1 MGEEK
6 HVAASAS
13 RRQKPDDSE
22 TPVVWH
28 ARRDAASR
36 HNAISRHV
44 FTYANYKAWVEK
56 MRIAWDEEDDARNSK
71 AARRR

>member
-6 HVAASAS
+6 FMAAPAS
-13 RRQKPDDSE
+13 RRHKPTDGE

-28 ARRDAASR
+28 SRRDAASR
-36 HNAISRHV
+36 HGAISRHV
-44 FTYANYKAWVEK
+44 FTYANYKSWVEK
-56 MRIAWDEEDDARNSK
+56 MRIAWDEEDVARDSK